1 MRFVECVDY
10 GDAMATVI
18 TGVAS
23 ISLIS
28 PNQVQIALYQT
39 RELPDGTVENRI
51 VEYQVWDLGLW
62 ISNASRFRE
71 AIVAAQSGTLPIMAN
86 ATEGPVSI
94 RH

>member
-10 GDAMATVI
+10 GDVPTTVI

-28 PNQVQIALYQT
+28 PSQVQIALYQA
-39 RELPDGTVENRI
+39 RELPDGTIENRI
-51 VEYQVWDLGLW
+51 VEYQVWDLILW
-62 ISNASRFRE
+62 IGNASRFRE
-71 AIVAAQSGTLPIMAN
+71 ALEAAQTGTLP
-86 ATEGPVSI
+86 VSGGAAQGLALV